1 MSKEFDTSWFDL
13 KNYDKLNELDLYGW
27 VEQIGIRQCIFSDI
41 EVRKHILN
49 DMGTYLEKITIVK
62 GELNLNEEEFEEL
75 LEEDEEFHEILNAL
89 EEFDLTSIS
98 KRIKHN
104 PIVAQ
109 RFRDKYE
116 TGRHNFSCDTISVYG
131 TTAAEHWHITN
142 NDKLSDIWEI
152 LKSDWIM
159 SEITIT
165 HEQAK
170 LINSPIDMIC
180 KTKEISCG
188 YDTSTHV
195 TIELAASDEQIMSD
209 FRQWLTE
216 YRKVTARTT
225 IKKYFSQSDFEYWI
239 KYGVIPYIDL
249 LLMTKLEGKKITDN
263 KLSKLIF
270 PNEYDVDIVGRLRD
284 TTKKIALTLMRHET
298 YLALQLQNFRSEL
311 G

>member
-27 VEQIGIRQCIFSDI
+27 VEQIGIRQGTFDDI

-49 DMGTYLEKITIVK
+49 DIGTYLEKITIVK

-75 LEEDEEFHEILNAL
+75 LEEDEEFHEILNGL

-104 PIVAQ
+104 PMVT
-109 RFRDKYE
+109 RWPRGKYE
-116 TGRHNFSCDTISVYG
+116 TGRYPFSCDTISVYG
-131 TTAAEHWHITN
+131 TSAAEHWHIAN
-142 NDKLSDIWEI
+142 DDKLSDIWEL
-152 LKSDWIM
+152 LKPGWFM
-159 SEITIT
+159 NEIT

-170 LINSPIDMIC
+170 LIHSPIDIIY
-180 KTKEISCG
+180 KTKDISCR

-239 KYGVIPYIDL
+239 KYGAIPYIDL
-249 LLMTKLEGKKITDN
+249 LLMTKVEGKKITDN

-284 TTKKIALTLMRHET
+284 TTKKIASTLMRHET
-298 YLALQLQNFRSEL
+298 LCALQLQNHRSDI